1 MTDPYAAISRNPA
14 TITVAGHPVTIPY
27 QPAAAWLTAL
37 ADSRPSLALLR
48 VADEPSRT
56 WLINQLAAG
65 TLPLETAVQGSY
77 DALTAIGGRAWWET
91 YRLGVL
97 STDTATLGHLVLAG
111 VDPAVRTLGEWCAA
125 VYTLLTRNAKEQD
138 VFKFDS
144 QLAAPPP
151 GFEDEWDDDQ
161 DFAAMAEAARNMP
174 GMS

>member
-1 MTDPYAAISRNPA
+1 MTDPYAAISRTPVA
-14 TITVAGHPVTIPY
+14 ITVAGHPVTIPY
-27 QPAAAWLTAL
+27 RPAADWLTAL
-37 ADSRPSLALLR
+37 ADSRPSLTLMRL
-48 VADEPSRT
+48 ADEPSRT
-56 WLINQLAAG
+56 WLIDQLAAG

-77 DALTAIGGRAWWET
+77 DTLAAVGGRAWWET

-97 STDTATLGHLVLAG
+97 STDTITLGHLVLAG
-111 VDPAVRTLGEWCAA
+111 VDPAARTLGEWCAA

-138 VFKFDS
+138 VFKFDA

-161 DFAAMAEAARNMP
+161 DFAAMAEAARNLP